1 MKRIKAIVGLLLLV
15 AGQAVA
21 QEEHLVMHFDFEN
34 VDGKNV
40 TDPVSGI
47 TAKVMNQASVV
58 EMGSR
63 RVLDLGNGTGYLDMT
78 RGAGEVVRNLSN
90 FTVSVYYRVDSKA
103 SLSGAGYFLWC
114 FSQSAA
120 NTQTS
125 APYSAY
131 RLNAQRMATS
141 SGGWGSE
148 VGMEVGSESAKGHW
162 MHILYRQSGQK
173 GELFLDGKRVAQ
185 ATNMPLLKNALTAV
199 PAYNWIGRPPFSG
212 DSYLKQT
219 LVSDF
224 RLYDVALSDA
234 TVATLAAETEQLEED
249 YKYGMPGDFSTL
261 QAAVSEAKTF
271 IAGTAADYAPNAI
284 AELQDEVAVAEYEI
298 ASARASQT
306 LIDEYVSTLKSLLS
320 AAKATK
326 NYAPKQV
333 FSVTDDHGFV
343 HPGGIVSQADIDRAK
358 QLLAS
363 GDTRIKQAW
372 NILCANEYSNANIAT
387 WPTETVI
394 RGGSSGQN
402 YMNCARGAA
411 MAFQNAL
418 RWKIGGTRANADA
431 AVRILMQWARQ
442 CKGLGGDTNISLAAG
457 IYGHEFANAAELMR
471 DYDGWSREDFEEFKQ
486 WIIRVFYNPAI
497 DFLRRRHDTWL
508 NARNA
513 SLGERPGH
521 YWSNWGLCN
530 ALCVMSIGILCDDVH
545 TYNQGVS
552 FYKYDH
558 VGTYKDRSTESVI
571 LNDGCDEFIGN
582 LVPVVHKD
590 SRGPLGYLGQMQ
602 ESGRDQG
609 HALMALGLALD
620 ICTVGFNQGDDLF
633 AYMNDRIAAGTEFV
647 AAMNFGGVDAAA
659 LPWTNY
665 NYADCRGRM
674 GEGWHMTGPNTGGAG
689 EYRPYWDRAI
699 GYYEGLR
706 GVKLQYAE
714 QASAKICPDGGGGN
728 YSQNSG
734 GFDHLGF
741 STLTSWRP
749 AIDASEGIT
758 PLSGDIL
765 YKGVTYKNQTNL
777 GGLKYKY
784 EVCPSK
790 GIPADGSDITLIP
803 QLPEGAEDSG
813 QWQWS
818 TGETTRQITVKADRS
833 YIYRVSYTAQN
844 GAVSHQSFAI
854 AVSGDA
860 APDVMTEEITVD
872 GVIERVTEKTV
883 LAGTSVILYAGPTT
897 GWTDD
902 YLWDN
907 GVKGSVVVIPAIT
920 SSRTYL
926 CQYANQSGA
935 VSESRFNIHV
945 VEARQTING
954 VFADEAEILPGS
966 RVEMRLAIPS
976 YANAS
981 DISWND
987 GKKGGTYVV
996 SNLTE
1001 DTVVT
1006 AIYNGTEYRFV
1017 LRLMGGG
1024 SYPIDATG
1032 LIVNPDFSTIDGSG
1046 WTMTGTWGNQRF
1058 NGAVEVWHSTDFDFS
1073 QTISGLP
1080 DGEYTVS
1087 CQLVYG
1093 EGSKT
1098 GYLYA
1103 TCDSKTS
1110 KATVKQ
1116 SCAGSD
1122 FDTQRDKMAA
1132 NANYARLS
1140 VTVNVTGGTL
1150 SIGIKDPSSGTNW
1163 LVWDNFNLT
1172 CNSGQPTGIREIV
1185 NRKSLNRKCYDLQGR
1200 LINGTPKRGI
1210 YIIDGKKV
1218 FIK

>member
-1 MKRIKAIVGLLLLV
+1 
-15 AGQAVA
+15 
-21 QEEHLVMHFDFEN
+21 
-34 VDGKNV
+34 
-40 TDPVSGI
+40 
-47 TAKVMNQASVV
+47 
-58 EMGSR
+58 
-63 RVLDLGNGTGYLDMT
+63 
-78 RGAGEVVRNLSN
+78 
-90 FTVSVYYRVDSKA
+90 
-103 SLSGAGYFLWC
+103 
-114 FSQSAA
+114 
-120 NTQTS
+120 
-125 APYSAY
+125 
-131 RLNAQRMATS
+131 
-141 SGGWGSE
+141 
-148 VGMEVGSESAKGHW
+148 
-162 MHILYRQSGQK
+162 
-173 GELFLDGKRVAQ
+173 
-185 ATNMPLLKNALTAV
+185 
-199 PAYNWIGRPPFSG
+199 
-212 DSYLKQT
+212 
-219 LVSDF
+219 
-224 RLYDVALSDA
+224 
-234 TVATLAAETEQLEED
+234 
-249 YKYGMPGDFSTL
+249 
-261 QAAVSEAKTF
+261 
-271 IAGTAADYAPNAI
+271 
-284 AELQDEVAVAEYEI
+284 
-298 ASARASQT
+298 
-306 LIDEYVSTLKSLLS
+306 
-320 AAKATK
+320 
-326 NYAPKQV
+326 
-333 FSVTDDHGFV
+333 
-343 HPGGIVSQADIDRAK
+343 
-358 QLLAS
+358 
-363 GDTRIKQAW
+363 
-372 NILCANEYSNANIAT
+372 
-387 WPTETVI
+387 
-394 RGGSSGQN
+394 
-402 YMNCARGAA
+402 
-411 MAFQNAL
+411 
-418 RWKIGGTRANADA
+418 
-431 AVRILMQWARQ
+431 
-442 CKGLGGDTNISLAAG
+442 
-457 IYGHEFANAAELMR
+457 
-471 DYDGWSREDFEEFKQ
+471 
-486 WIIRVFYNPAI
+486 
-497 DFLRRRHDTWL
+497 
-508 NARNA
+508 
-513 SLGERPGH
+513 
-521 YWSNWGLCN
+521 
-530 ALCVMSIGILCDDVH
+530 
-545 TYNQGVS
+545 
-552 FYKYDH
+552 
-558 VGTYKDRSTESVI
+558 
-571 LNDGCDEFIGN
+571 
-582 LVPVVHKD
+582 
-590 SRGPLGYLGQMQ
+590 
-602 ESGRDQG
+602 
-609 HALMALGLALD
+609 
-620 ICTVGFNQGDDLF
+620 
-633 AYMNDRIAAGTEFV
+633 MNDRIAAGTEFV

-872 GVIERVTEKTV
+872 GVIERVTDKTV

-907 GVKGSVVVIPAIT
+907 GQTGSVVTIPAIT

-945 VEARQTING
+945 VEARQIING
-954 VFADEAEILPGS
+954 VFADEAELLPGS

-987 GKKGGTYVV
+987 RTTGGTCVV
-996 SNLTE
+996 SSLTE
-1001 DTVVT
+1001 DTEVIAT
-1006 AIYNGTEYRFV
+1006 YKGTEYRFV
-1017 LRLMGGG
+1017 LRLMGNGG
-1024 SYPIDATG
+1024 YPIDATG
-1032 LIVNPDFSTIDGSG
+1032 LIVNPDFSTIDGTG

-1058 NGAVEVWHSTDFDFS
+1058 NGAVEVWHSTGFDFS

-1087 CQLVYG
+1087 CQLVNG
-1093 EGSKT
+1093 EGGNT

-1103 TCDSKTS
+1103 TSGSETP

-1122 FDTQRDKMAA
+1122 FDTQRDRMAA

-1150 SIGIKDPSSGTNW
+1150 TIGIKDPSNGTNW
-1163 LVWDNFNLT
+1163 LVWDNFTLS
-1172 CNSGQPTGIREIV
+1172 CDKGQSTGQIPDVSVTLDKDLVTFANKLKLDFSTPIEGLKAYIVSEVSDGKAVLKEVTGPVPAETGLILKGTAGQSYKIPYTIGATDALDNKLVGVTVDTAIGGNGLDYILQDSKFVKANAGMLKAGKAYLKLDAALGREVIE
-1185 NRKSLNRKCYDLQGR
+1185 
-1200 LINGTPKRGI
+1200 
-1210 YIIDGKKV
+1210 IDGITSGVNEELRMRNEESATAPVFNLHGQRMSKPGKGLNIVGGKKI
-1218 FIK
+1218 IKKARL